1 MKILGLETSTL
12 AGGIALMSDAG
23 LIAEYRLHVEIRHA
37 ERILIAIDHVLTESK
52 TALSDLDAVAV
63 SIGPGS
69 FTGLRVGLA
78 TAKGLLMGI
87 DKPVVL
93 VPTLEAMAAGFPYSR
108 MPVVPLIHAR
118 KDEVYW
124 SLFDLQDGT
133 PRRVHPDAAASPREM
148 LDQIAGLKEVLFVG
162 DGAAKRRDLILERRP
177 AGSFFSPRALQ
188 FPSAAAVAELGLLKF
203 SKGEITDPAEAVPLY
218 LKASTAELKWNEGQ
232 GKMGSELPIRAD
244 HAT

>member
-1 MKILGLETSTL
+1 
-12 AGGIALMSDAG
+12 MSDSG
-23 LIAEYRLHVEIRHA
+23 LIAEYRLHVEVRHS

-78 TAKGLLMGI
+78 TAKGLLMGAG
-87 DKPVVL
+87 KPMVA

-108 MPVVPLIHAR
+108 MPVAPLIHAR

-124 SLFDLQDGT
+124 SLFDLHDGT
-133 PRRVHPDAAASPREM
+133 PRRLHPDAVGSPREM
-148 LDQIAGLKEVLFVG
+148 LDRIASLKEILFVG
-162 DGAAKRRDLILERRP
+162 DGAVKRRDLILEQRP
-177 AGSFFSPRALQ
+177 DGSFFPPLALQ

-203 SKGEITDPAEAVPLY
+203 SKGEKTDPAEAVPLY
-218 LKASTAELKWNEGQ
+218 LKASTAELKWNEGR
-232 GKMGSELPIRAD
+232 GKMGADLPIRAD
-244 HAT
+244 HAS